1 MSDLTT
7 EERLDRIERAIVV
20 LVENANRL
28 NKVHDSA
35 DGPLDQIC
43 REVAAIKASEA
54 AKAKVAA

>member
-1 MSDLTT
+1 MTT

-28 NKVHDSA
+28 NKVRDTS

-43 REVAAIKASEA
+43 REGAAIKAAEA
-54 AKAKVAA
+54 EKAKVAA